1 MSFLEEIE
9 WITEDYFPKDTTI
22 TAKLKWKL
30 CTKLIREPSKE
41 AWISLDRSSN

>member
-1 MSFLEEIE
+1 MSFLEESE
-9 WITEDYFPKDTTI
+9 LITEDYFPKDSNI

-41 AWISLDRSSN
+41 AWTSLGRESN